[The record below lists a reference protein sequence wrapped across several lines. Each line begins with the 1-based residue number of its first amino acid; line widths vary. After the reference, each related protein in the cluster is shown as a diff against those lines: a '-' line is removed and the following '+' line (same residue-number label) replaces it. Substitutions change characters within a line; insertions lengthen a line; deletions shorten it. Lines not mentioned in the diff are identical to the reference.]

1 MNRSTIY
8 EYLRKDTDLNLK
20 FLKLGNGNYPV
31 LQVPYD
37 WEMSFLLIN
46 NIRVTDFQ
54 AVILYS
60 TDLVVRFSPYDDWQ
74 VNIPYKDI
82 EYIEVR
88 EFLDIG
94 YIGLYDV
101 DAKTF
106 QKSKGIRQSKT
117 VKDPAR
123 FLRLK

>member
-20 FLKLGNGNYPV
+20 FLKLGKGNYPV

-46 NIRVTDFQ
+46 NIRITDFQ

-74 VNIPYKDI
+74 VNIPYKEI
-82 EYIEVR
+82 NSIEVR
-88 EFLDIG
+88 EFMDIG
-94 YIGLYDV
+94 YIGLYDGKKKYY
-101 DAKTF
+101 D
-106 QKSKGIRQSKT
+106 
-117 VKDPAR
+117 
-123 FLRLK
+123 